1 MVSSSTL
8 LTVISQWLPVYHWT
22 ETPWI
27 CSPLLISATL
37 SLDLHAIQEHHNF
50 SPVRSGNTHTQPC
63 SKEGKKVK
71 NSVSCD
77 RGRIS
82 WVGRPLDRRVKGR
95 RFYTLDPTQGLKT
108 TEKWRN
114 CLCPTNSWAFV
125 WLGWPATFNG
135 YLKLLIKSY
144 TERKG
149 VEARIWSHTRGQFN
163 KTFTNVIYKCSHCFR
178 VSKQ

>member
-1 MVSSSTL
+1 MVSSNTL

-37 SLDLHAIQEHHNF
+37 SLDLHAIQEHHNS

-71 NSVSCD
+71 NSFSCD

-82 WVGRPLDRRVKGR
+82 SVGRTLDCRVKGR
-95 RFYTLDPTQGLKT
+95 RFDTQERTQGLKT
-108 TEKWRN
+108 TEKWTN
-114 CLCPTNSWAFV
+114 CLCPTNGWAFV
-125 WLGWPATFNG
+125 WLGWPPLFNG

-149 VEARIWSHTRGQFN
+149 VETRIWGHTRGQFN
-163 KTFTNVIYKCSHCFR
+163 KTFTSVISKCSH
-178 VSKQ
+178 